1 MTARVL
7 TLGSWALCVLATLAS
22 LVLLGMGVG
31 HKTPGDTFVLGG
43 AGGLAFAFSGLAFGT
58 VGALVARRMPSNK
71 VGWVFCGI
79 GLALSSGNAVYQ
91 YADQVLYGSA
101 SGLPGATAAAVLQNA
116 LVPPVFGLLAVALM
130 IFPDGRLPSRRWW
143 PGVAAALVGG
153 AFTLLGYTFRP
164 GVLDS
169 PFTSVT
175 NPFGIPG
182 TFSLRNNVSA
192 FGWPIMAVGSL
203 IAAGAMRSRLKKAG
217 GLERLQLKWVAFAA
231 SVAGVLLA
239 VNVVTFFWVGN
250 GGALNLVRI
259 GALGIAFSVIPV
271 AAGVAILRYRLYD
284 IDVVIN
290 RTLVYATLTATL
302 AGVYVGSIL
311 LLQLALEGLTEGS
324 GLAVAASTLATAAL
338 VRPARARIQQL
349 VDRRFFRRKYDAAR
363 TLEHFG
369 AHVRSQ
375 VDLHAVTAELR
386 AVVAE
391 TMQPAHV
398 TLWIPGELSMTNSRN
413 DLRTQNR

>member
-1 MTARVL
+1 WASVTITPYNNMVANTVVFDVVL
-7 TLGSWALCVLATLAS
+7 T
-22 LVLLGMGVG
+22 
-31 HKTPGDTFVLGG
+31 FVP
-43 AGGLAFAFSGLAFGT
+43 
-58 VGALVARRMPSNK
+58 VA
-71 VGWVFCGI
+71 CGI
-79 GLALSSGNAVYQ
+79 
-91 YADQVLYGSA
+91 
-101 SGLPGATAAAVLQNA
+101 
-116 LVPPVFGLLAVALM
+116 
-130 IFPDGRLPSRRWW
+130 
-143 PGVAAALVGG
+143 
-153 AFTLLGYTFRP
+153 
-164 GVLDS
+164 
-169 PFTSVT
+169 
-175 NPFGIPG
+175 
-182 TFSLRNNVSA
+182 
-192 FGWPIMAVGSL
+192 
-203 IAAGAMRSRLKKAG
+203 
-217 GLERLQLKWVAFAA
+217 
-231 SVAGVLLA
+231 
-239 VNVVTFFWVGN
+239 
-250 GGALNLVRI
+250 
-259 GALGIAFSVIPV
+259 
-271 AAGVAILRYRLYD
+271 AILRYRLYD

-311 LLQLALEGLTEGS
+311 LLQLALSSFTSGS

-338 VRPARARIQQL
+338 VRPARARIQEL